1 MNIRFGK
8 DKYILIDDED
18 YDKVKGLCLYSS
30 GRNGYVKL
38 KHNGKAVFLHRFLL
52 GLKEDDKYLVDHK
65 NGDKLDNRKA
75 NLRLCT
81 KAENAHNIRKLSQH
95 NSSGYKGVF
104 FDKYGD
110 RWRAKIQ
117 YMGKSIF
124 LGSFK
129 SALEAAKAYDR
140 AAKQYFGEFAC
151 TNAAMGLL

>member
-1 MNIRFGK
+1 MNIRFSK
-8 DKYILIDDED
+8 DKYTLIDDED
-18 YDKVKGLCLYSS
+18 YDKVKDLCLYSS
-30 GRNGYVKL
+30 GKSGYVKF
-38 KHNGKAVFLHRFLL
+38 KHNGKAMFLHRFLL
-52 GLKEDDKYLVDHK
+52 GLEKDGKYLVDHK

-81 KAENAHNIRKLSQH
+81 KPENAHNIRKLSQH

-104 FDKYGD
+104 FDKCGD

-129 SALEAAKAYDR
+129 SVLDAAKAYDQ
-140 AAKQYFGEFAC
+140 AAIHYFGEFAC
-151 TNAAMGLL
+151 TNASMGLY

>member
-8 DKYILIDDED
+8 DKFILIDDED
-18 YDKVKGLCLYSS
+18 YDKVKGLYLYSS
-30 GRNGYVKL
+30 GRNGYVKV

-52 GLKEDDKYLVDHK
+52 GLKEEDKYLVDHK

-81 KAENAHNIRKLSQH
+81 KAENAHNIRKLSRH